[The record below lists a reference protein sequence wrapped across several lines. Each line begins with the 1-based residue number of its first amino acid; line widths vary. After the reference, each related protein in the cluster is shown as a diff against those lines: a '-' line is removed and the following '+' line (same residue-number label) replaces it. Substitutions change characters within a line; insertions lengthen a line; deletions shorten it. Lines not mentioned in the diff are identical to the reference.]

1 MMVLMI
7 PGAGHEDFVKM
18 VAFEQSVGWNYTFHI
33 KDFLLI
39 LTITNIMFT
48 LFVKAP
54 TISFMMKR
62 MGVDKLHK
70 LESFEHEEGRILA
83 NFKIL
88 QKLHISYKKAYLTQ
102 YEYDELKD
110 TYTNKLSDAV
120 DSMKEILS

>member
-1 MMVLMI
+1 ML
-7 PGAGHEDFVKM
+7 
-18 VAFEQSVGWNYTFHI
+18 AFEQMVGWTYHFHI
-33 KDFLLI
+33 REFLLI

-62 MGVDKLHK
+62 MGMDKLHK
-70 LESFEHEEGRILA
+70 LESFEYAEGKILA

-102 YEYDELKD
+102 YEYDELKAK
-110 TYTNKLSDAV
+110 YTNKLTDAV
-120 DSMKEILS
+120 